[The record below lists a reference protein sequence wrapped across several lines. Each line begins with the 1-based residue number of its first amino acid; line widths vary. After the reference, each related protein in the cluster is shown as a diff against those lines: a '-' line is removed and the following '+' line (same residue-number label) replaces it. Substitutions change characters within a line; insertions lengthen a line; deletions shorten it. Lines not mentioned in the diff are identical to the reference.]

1 MEEMDINQLAVIAK
15 NGDMRAFEE
24 LMNRMEGAINTIVK
38 NYAVGKGAAYRDD
51 YRQEC
56 YCGLWECLEKYDE
69 GKGAFVSYA
78 IYAMRAKVLD
88 YIRNRQNLVTI
99 GTNMLSNV
107 KKVRAA
113 VEAIREEGLEE
124 SVENISLFSGIESY
138 KTVETALWAMKVE
151 NSESLDREVKEEEGA
166 TFVDFIEGDE
176 EMEEAFLERE
186 EERALLCAI
195 ASLPEKD
202 RYIALHSF
210 GIFGAEEMS
219 NIEIA
224 QRLGCTPNTVVNR
237 KKAITARIRE
247 ALMEWA
253 S

>member
-1 MEEMDINQLAVIAK
+1 MDINQLAVIAK

-24 LMNRMEGAINTIVK
+24 LMNRMEGAVNAIVG

-56 YCGLWECLEKYDE
+56 YCGLWECLERYDE

-210 GIFGAEEMS
+210 GLFGCRKMQ
-219 NIEIA
+219 NNEIA
-224 QRLGCTPNTVVNR
+224 EKLGCTPNTEVNR
-237 KKAITARIRE
+237 KSAITARIRG

>member
-1 MEEMDINQLAVIAK
+1 MDINQLAVIAK

-24 LMNRMEGAINTIVK
+24 LMNRMEGAVNAIVG
-38 NYAVGKGAAYRDD
+38 NYAVGKGTAYRDD

-151 NSESLDREVKEEEGA
+151 NSESLEREVKEEEGG

-210 GIFGAEEMS
+210 SIFGAEEMS

>member
-15 NGDMRAFEE
+15 NGDAMAFNE
-24 LMNRMEGAINTIVK
+24 LLERMEGAINTIVK
-38 NYAVGKGAAYRDD
+38 KYAVGKGAAYRDD

-56 YCGLWECLEKYDE
+56 YCGLWECLGKYDE

-113 VEAIREEGLEE
+113 LEAIRENGLEE
-124 SVENISLFSGIESY
+124 SIENISLLSGIESHR
-138 KTVETALWAMKVE
+138 TVETALWAMVVE
-151 NSESLDREVKEEEGA
+151 NSESLDREVKEGEGT
-166 TFVDFIEGDE
+166 TFSDFLEGDE
-176 EMEEAFLERE
+176 ELEEALLERE
-186 EERALLCAI
+186 EERALFFVI
-195 ASLPEKD
+195 TSLPNRD
-202 RYIALHSF
+202 RYIALHAF
-210 GIFGAEEMS
+210 GLFGCREMQ
-219 NIEIA
+219 NKEIA
-224 QRLGCTPNTVVNR
+224 EKLGCTPNTVVNR
-237 KKAITARIRE
+237 KKAIEGSIRKS
-247 ALMEWA
+247 MIKWA

>member
-24 LMNRMEGAINTIVK
+24 LMNRMEGAVNAIVG
-38 NYAVGKGAAYRDD
+38 NYAVGKGAAYRED

-113 VEAIREEGLEE
+113 LEAIRENGLEE
-124 SVENISLFSGIESY
+124 SVENISRISGIGSH
-138 KTVETALWAMKVE
+138 KTVETAMWAMIVE
-151 NSESLDREVKEEEGA
+151 NTESLDMEVKEGEGT
-166 TFVDFIEGDE
+166 TFADFVECEDG
-176 EMEEAFLERE
+176 MEEAFLERE
-186 EERALLCAI
+186 EERALYKTV
-195 ASLPEKD
+195 ASLPRRD
-202 RYIALHSF
+202 RFIALHSF
-210 GIFGAEEMS
+210 GIFGAKPME
-219 NIEIA
+219 NKEIA
-224 QRLGCTPNTVVNR
+224 EILGCTPNTVVNR
-237 KKAITARIRE
+237 KNAITARIRE

>member
-24 LMNRMEGAINTIVK
+24 LMNRMEGAINTIVG
-38 NYAVGKGAAYRDD
+38 NYAVGKGAAYKDD

-56 YCGLWECLEKYDE
+56 YCGLWECLERYDE

-151 NSESLDREVKEEEGA
+151 NSDSLDREVKEEEGA

>member
-24 LMNRMEGAINTIVK
+24 LINRMEGAVNAIVG
-38 NYAVGKGAAYRDD
+38 NYAVGKCAAYRED

-78 IYAMRAKVLD
+78 IFAMRAKVLD

-224 QRLGCTPNTVVNR
+224 QRLGCTPNTVANR

>member
-15 NGDMRAFEE
+15 NGDAMAFNE
-24 LMNRMEGAINTIVK
+24 LLERMEGAINTIVK

-56 YCGLWECLEKYDE
+56 YCGLWECLERYDE

-113 VEAIREEGLEE
+113 LEAIRENGLEE
-124 SVENISLFSGIESY
+124 SIENISLLSGIESN

-237 KKAITARIRE
+237 KNAITARIRE